1 MNWSEAFD
9 ELGVTVASRAQLIA
23 AGARPRYLT
32 AAVRNGYLLR
42 VRRDHYARP
51 DTPRS
56 VLQAVRV
63 GGRLACLSTLSHTG
77 IFAIDH
83 ACTHIHLERGASR
96 LRHPNDARQP
106 LPSDDRPNITMH
118 WSPLRETDAG
128 SEASV
133 GVKDALAQVIQCQDE
148 LHAIASL
155 DNALFLKAIDLR
167 DLREI
172 FANCPQRF
180 AGLLPRVD
188 GRAEAGQEMMLR
200 LLLED
205 AGLHC
210 DLQVTFPG
218 IGRVDLVV
226 EGRVVV
232 EADSR
237 LAHDGWEL
245 HVRDRNKDID
255 VAKLGYPSIRPAYQR
270 TMHKADDVLAA
281 VQGLLVACGRTFPHV

>member
-1 MNWSEAFD
+1 MTWNEAFD
-9 ELGVTVASRAQLIA
+9 ELGVTVASRAQLLA

-32 AAVRNGYLLR
+32 AAVRSGYLLR

-51 DTPRS
+51 DAPRS
-56 VLQAVRV
+56 VLQSVRV
-63 GGRLACLSTLSHTG
+63 GGRLACLSTLSHAG
-77 IFAIDH
+77 IFAIDDSR
-83 ACTHIHLERGASR
+83 THIHLDRTASR
-96 LRHPNDARQP
+96 LRHPNDARRP
-106 LPSDDRPNITMH
+106 LPPNSRRNITMH
-118 WSPLRETDAG
+118 WSPLDEADAG
-128 SEASV
+128 SEVSV

-148 LHAIASL
+148 RHAIASL

-180 AGLLPRVD
+180 AGVLPRVD
-188 GRAEAGQEMMLR
+188 GRAEAGQETMLR

-245 HVRDRNKDID
+245 HVRDRNRDID
-255 VAKLGYPSIRPAYQR
+255 VARLGYPSIRPAYQR
-270 TMHKADDVLAA
+270 TMQRPGDVLEA
-281 VQGLLVACGRTFPHV
+281 VRGLLAACT